1 MTMELLV
8 RLLGKIRKYAIWHNH
23 VKYLS
28 QNVKSKISDINKIR
42 NIGIIAHIDAGKT
55 TTTERMLYYSGFTQF
70 MGEVH
75 HGDTVMDYMA
85 QERERG
91 ITIVSAAITFNWK
104 GHKIN
109 LIDTPGHVD
118 FTMEVTRALRVLDG
132 AVVILDA
139 SAGVEAQTFKV
150 WNQAN
155 EYMVPRII
163 YLNKMDKPKAN
174 YKACIENIEEK
185 LKTKSL
191 LLHLPLQEGKDF
203 KGVVD
208 LITMEKVE
216 WKLKENKD
224 GQLFER
230 LCIEPDD
237 GDLWELSTKQREI
250 LVDNIADLDDVLAE
264 KILDEE
270 TINNITTDDL
280 NSALRRI
287 TLSRKATP
295 VMCGSSYHNIGVQ
308 LLMDNIIKY
317 LPNPLENEQEFVKYY
332 NNNLCALA
340 FKVQYNKLMGQLTF
354 LRLYSGSL
362 EEGKKVYNATQ
373 DNSEKIGKV
382 MLALA
387 DELQE
392 IKTAQ
397 KGNIVVVTGLKN
409 IITGDTITSS
419 YSTANDA
426 RKEYAKCKSLDI
438 DDVPNVLGG
447 IEIPDPVF
455 FCSIEPPS
463 LSYQNKLDHALKC
476 LQIEDPSFKV
486 QVEESSGQTIIS
498 GMGELHIE
506 VMKSRILKEYKVDAF
521 LGQLQIAYKET
532 ILNNCTD
539 TTILDKTLGN
549 NRHFIKI
556 TLLLIPSLGLGKV
569 GKIKVVVDKE
579 NDLGKIR
586 LEYLKAVENG
596 IFSALNHGPILGFP
610 MIDMKIEL
618 HWLEVGRNTSIA
630 MISAAAAQS
639 VISAVKKG
647 NAQLLEPIMKMEIN
661 TDQNY
666 MGQILTDLSTR
677 RSQILNI
684 QMKQDIR
691 IINALA
697 PLSELLTYTT
707 DMRILT
713 SGRASVNMEFECYK
727 LMNLE
732 QQKKAIE
739 QITGFIT
746 K

>member
-295 VMCGSSYHNIGVQ
+295 VMCG
-308 LLMDNIIKY
+308 
-317 LPNPLENEQEFVKYY
+317 
-332 NNNLCALA
+332 
-340 FKVQYNKLMGQLTF
+340 
-354 LRLYSGSL
+354 
-362 EEGKKVYNATQ
+362 
-373 DNSEKIGKV
+373 
-382 MLALA
+382 
-387 DELQE
+387 
-392 IKTAQ
+392 
-397 KGNIVVVTGLKN
+397 
-409 IITGDTITSS
+409 
-419 YSTANDA
+419 
-426 RKEYAKCKSLDI
+426 
-438 DDVPNVLGG
+438 
-447 IEIPDPVF
+447 
-455 FCSIEPPS
+455 
-463 LSYQNKLDHALKC
+463 
-476 LQIEDPSFKV
+476 
-486 QVEESSGQTIIS
+486 
-498 GMGELHIE
+498 
-506 VMKSRILKEYKVDAF
+506 
-521 LGQLQIAYKET
+521 
-532 ILNNCTD
+532 
-539 TTILDKTLGN
+539 
-549 NRHFIKI
+549 
-556 TLLLIPSLGLGKV
+556 
-569 GKIKVVVDKE
+569 
-579 NDLGKIR
+579 
-586 LEYLKAVENG
+586 
-596 IFSALNHGPILGFP
+596 
-610 MIDMKIEL
+610 
-618 HWLEVGRNTSIA
+618 
-630 MISAAAAQS
+630 
-639 VISAVKKG
+639 
-647 NAQLLEPIMKMEIN
+647 
-661 TDQNY
+661 
-666 MGQILTDLSTR
+666 
-677 RSQILNI
+677 
-684 QMKQDIR
+684 
-691 IINALA
+691 
-697 PLSELLTYTT
+697 
-707 DMRILT
+707 
-713 SGRASVNMEFECYK
+713 
-727 LMNLE
+727 
-732 QQKKAIE
+732 
-739 QITGFIT
+739 
-746 K
+746 